1 MFKSNSTSD
10 VQKKWIMVSGLLTV
24 LGFSTSFH
32 HYDSN
37 PKSSQFAQLG
47 APEFQEGSIV
57 LSSVA
62 SPDDDSEADNSRE
75 ASATV
80 TSDNSSGQRKSVTV
94 IINGRTYPVTLSI
107 AEDREVEMRVQ
118 LNPAATQA
126 FGIPCHGDGN
136 CNRSFVA
143 GLGVTAKENLDDL
156 SKYKELMA
164 AILKDTPLARLDSG
178 TSHLDP
184 DKVAESED
192 TEEESTEQSASEK
205 KLADMDKKCE
215 KKESAQSQLTCR
227 MDKLKSLLSKRS
239 NKIDKDAAL
248 EYYKDNVEEA
258 LQNQFVS
265 FAAGDYALDQAKA
278 LNPQQAQ
285 SISAEMQSSFS
296 DFSLKSRELL
306 AQMKDLQSSILSEY
320 SEIRESLT
328 NMSVQVLGHIANKSS
343 EYARNSRQALAQG
356 RSSDATANLQALS
369 LQRELF
375 QNVYQGLNLANQSG
389 LSLAAQN
396 EMISR
401 PYANNMSAT
410 VRDFGSE
417 ILTNFNSLGQLDPM
431 TAQSIFS
438 TRLSA
443 LDDFD
448 YSAGRPNTILLN
460 GGLYQLI
467 SDSAKAASTS
477 ATASTAATGGT
488 PGATTLEAASALNRP
503 APQEQPQQLQQIR
516 GGLSRGAPGTAG
528 TFIPPTSTT
537 DAPSSGLRQGPV
549 APFTGF

>member
-1 MFKSNSTSD
+1 MFKSNAMSD

-32 HYDSN
+32 QYDSN

-47 APEFQEGSIV
+47 APELQEGSIV

-62 SPDDDSEADNSRE
+62 RPSDDSRANPTAQTNE
-75 ASATV
+75 
-80 TSDNSSGQRKSVTV
+80 NSSGQRKSVTV
-94 IINGRTYPVTLSI
+94 IINGKTYPVTLSI

-143 GLGVTAKENLDDL
+143 GLGVTAENLGDL
-156 SKYKELMA
+156 SEYKELMA

-184 DKVAESED
+184 DKVAESEE

-248 EYYKDNVEEA
+248 EYYKDNIEEA

-369 LQRELF
+369 LQKELF

-389 LSLAAQN
+389 LTLAAQN
-396 EMISR
+396 EIISR

-448 YSAGRPNTILLN
+448 YSVGRPNTILLN

-467 SDSAKAASTS
+467 SDSAKVTSTGATTNTTGAASTL
-477 ATASTAATGGT
+477 
-488 PGATTLEAASALNRP
+488 GATTTEASGLNRP
-503 APQEQPQQLQQIR
+503 AAQELPQQLQQIR

-528 TFIPPTSTT
+528 TFTPPTSTT
-537 DAPSSGLRQGPV
+537 GAPSSGLRQGPV